1 MDIRQAKEQIKN
13 AMTAYFSKD
22 GFGNYRLP
30 IEQQRPVFLMGAPG
44 IGKTAIIKQIAQ
56 ELEVGFVSY
65 SMTHHTRQ
73 SALGLPF
80 ITKRTYGGVEY
91 DVSEYTMSEIIAAVY
106 DEIERSGKSEGI
118 LFLDEINCV
127 SETLNP
133 AMLQFLQYK
142 EFGRHRVPDGWIVV
156 TAGNPAEYN
165 RTARDF
171 DIATWDRLK
180 RIDVEPDF
188 DAWHAYAVGAGVHPA
203 VLTYLDIERDHFY
216 RMETTVDG
224 VSFVTARGWD
234 DLSSMLKLAEE
245 QGIAV
250 DDLLVSQYLQDETV
264 SRRFS
269 AYYALFTKY
278 RSDYQV
284 DLILSGEA
292 GQDLV
297 ERAREASFDE
307 RVSLIGLITDAL
319 DQAVRAAVL
328 EEKAIGFLHGKLVE
342 LRDGLGDGAAADV
355 SRELSGI
362 AAALSE
368 TVRSE
373 RAAGVLSSERYFVY
387 ERSVQMIDG
396 FMGDAPRG
404 EGLSFDRVREL
415 FAQTAEGLDGRIAE
429 ASRALEGAFGFVDA
443 AFGDDQEMLMLVT
456 DLSVSR
462 YGMEFINGHG
472 CDAYFEHNKALRFY
486 ERGNDLAQRIGRIDL
501 EGE

>member
-1 MDIRQAKEQIKN
+1 MDIRQAKDQIKN

-188 DAWHAYAVGAGVHPA
+188 DAWHAYAVSAGVHPA

-245 QGIAV
+245 QSIAV

-264 SRRFS
+264 ARRFA

-284 DLILSGEA
+284 DRILSGQA
-292 GQDLV
+292 GEDLV

-319 DQAVRAAVL
+319 DQSVRTATL
-328 EEKAIGFLHGKLVE
+328 EEKAIAFLHGKLAE
-342 LRDGLGDGAAADV
+342 LRDGADADADM
-355 SRELSGI
+355 SRELSRI
-362 AAALSE
+362 AAELSD
-368 TVRSE
+368 TSRSE
-373 RAAGVLSSERYFVY
+373 RAAGVLSGERYFIY
-387 ERSVQMIDG
+387 ERAVQLIDRL
-396 FMGDAPRG
+396 MSDAAQGQP
-404 EGLSFDRVREL
+404 LSFERVKGL
-415 FAQTAEGLDGRIAE
+415 FSQIVDNLEARIDD
-429 ASRALEGAFGFVDA
+429 ASRSLEGAFGFVDA

-462 YGMEFINGHG
+462 YGMEFINEHG

-501 EGE
+501 DAE